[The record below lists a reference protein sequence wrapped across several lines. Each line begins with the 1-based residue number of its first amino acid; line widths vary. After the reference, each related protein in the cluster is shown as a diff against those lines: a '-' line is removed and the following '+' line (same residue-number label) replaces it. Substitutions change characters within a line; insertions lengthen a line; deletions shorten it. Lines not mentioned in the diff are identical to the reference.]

1 MTMETF
7 FTLRDWLLAN
17 TSLKS
22 SREKAGI
29 SIEDSVG
36 SSIKSVNTPCVNILE
51 NTQRAAQLHTVL
63 YQESRQTSH
72 TYTVQ
77 TRCVKCILPV

>member
-1 MTMETF
+1 MTMETL

-36 SSIKSVNTPCVNILE
+36 SSIKSVNTPCVNELK
-51 NTQRAAQLHTVL
+51 NAQRSTRV
-63 YQESRQTSH
+63 
-72 TYTVQ
+72 YTV
-77 TRCVKCILPV
+77 PY